1 MQPASSATRTPLQLQ
16 RYVQPTHPLLCNNLK
31 LQCIY
36 FVVGSLH
43 ARLYF
48 LNRDHEQLDEF
59 YTLANDWLKQDSQR
73 GSALGH
79 MLLVLQL
86 YQANYLR
93 ARHKYGQA
101 IEISQSALRLSSCDP
116 LQQHIDVNYRY
127 NLLLQLRT
135 AQRELH
141 PQPVITTRR
150 ALKFNTSPEEKLP
163 RAKASKSSTKGSA
176 AATTKSAR
184 RPAKFSIY
192 TEDASVLSSGSA
204 SSGSSSDLDL
214 NSCQIIQ
221 VIDLSDD
228 EPPQLAQ
235 LKHTKSAPRPAT
247 TSGTR
252 ITRTR
257 TQKQA
262 AETPVTRLPR
272 VASATA
278 TTPAETTPRT
288 RATRP
293 RRQAT
298 NVSKEPEPVTIDLVS
313 SRRRQ
318 RN

>member
-1 MQPASSATRTPLQLQ
+1 MQPAASFARSHLQLQ

-48 LNRDHEQLDEF
+48 LNREHEQLDEF
-59 YTLANDWLKQDSQR
+59 YTLANGWLKEDPQR

-93 ARHKYGQA
+93 ARHKYDQA
-101 IEISQSALRLSSCDP
+101 IEISQSALQLSTCDP

-141 PQPVITTRR
+141 PQPAIATRR
-150 ALKFNTSPEEKLP
+150 ALKFNTSPEEKMP
-163 RAKASKSSTKGSA
+163 KVKASKVTSKGSA
-176 AATTKSAR
+176 STRSTR

-192 TEDASVLSSGSA
+192 TEDASTLSSSA
-204 SSGSSSDLDL
+204 SSGSGSDLDL

-228 EPPQLAQ
+228 EPPLATRLAQ
-235 LKHTKSAPRPAT
+235 LKLTKSAPRPAT
-247 TSGTR
+247 TSGAR

-262 AETPVTRLPR
+262 ETPVTRLAR
-272 VASATA
+272 AAVVA

-288 RATRP
+288 RARP

-298 NVSKEPEPVTIDLVS
+298 TVGKEPEPVIIDLVS